1 MNDQKN
7 CAGNNDQI
15 KSYCIYVFQ
24 TLTNVRLTM
33 EDVAKYVL
41 IQLEAT
47 TVLVMMDMNLMDK
60 YALVMITYFN

>member
-1 MNDQKN
+1 
-7 CAGNNDQI
+7 
-15 KSYCIYVFQ
+15 
-24 TLTNVRLTM
+24 M

-60 YALVMITYFN
+60 YALVMITYLIDLNDNFY

>member
-1 MNDQKN
+1 
-7 CAGNNDQI
+7 
-15 KSYCIYVFQ
+15 
-24 TLTNVRLTM
+24 M

-60 YALVMITYFN
+60 YASVMITYLIDLNDNFY

>member
-1 MNDQKN
+1 
-7 CAGNNDQI
+7 
-15 KSYCIYVFQ
+15 
-24 TLTNVRLTM
+24 M

-60 YALVMITYFN
+60 YALVMITYLIDLNDNF